1 MIAIIPFEE
10 KYANEFRRLNIEW
23 LNEYFTVEPYDE
35 FQLSHPIT
43 EIIDKGGHIFLA
55 RENENIIGTAAL
67 MKENSSSF
75 ELTKMC
81 VTKNCQGKGI
91 SKMLLDACLQLAKE
105 KNWDRLFLYSSTRLI
120 PAIQLYRKYGFKE
133 IPLEENSHYSRTNIK
148 MELKL
153 NGSFNP

>member
-1 MIAIIPFEE
+1 
-10 KYANEFRRLNIEW
+10 
-23 LNEYFTVEPYDE
+23 
-35 FQLSHPIT
+35 
-43 EIIDKGGHIFLA
+43 
-55 RENENIIGTAAL
+55 
-67 MKENSSSF
+67 
-75 ELTKMC
+75 
-81 VTKNCQGKGI
+81 
-91 SKMLLDACLQLAKE
+91 MLLDACLQLAKE